1 MAKINKR
8 IILKK
13 LVEFPS
19 KGSRIFFSKEM
30 KMLNLLIERYSEEF
44 VEALVFDKKYESIAI
59 LLCDSFKQE
68 LDRRFRC
75 FKYKIDYSKYD
86 AHEISNEKFGEDL
99 NLNKKPKTV
108 RDFLN
113 G

>member
-8 IILKK
+8 TILKK

-30 KMLNLLIERYSEEF
+30 KMLNLLIERYSEDF
-44 VEALVFDKKYESIAI
+44 VNALTFDKKYDSIAI

-75 FKYKIDYSKYD
+75 FEYKVDYSKYD
-86 AHEISNEKFGEDL
+86 AHKISNEKFGEDL
-99 NLNKKPKTV
+99 KLNKKPKTI